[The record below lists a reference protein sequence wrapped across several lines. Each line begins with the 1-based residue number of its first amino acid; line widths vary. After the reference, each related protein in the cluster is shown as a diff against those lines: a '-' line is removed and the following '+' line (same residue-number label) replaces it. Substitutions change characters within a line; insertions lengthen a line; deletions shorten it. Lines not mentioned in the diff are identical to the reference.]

1 MRSGKIKKA
10 KLIDW
15 NDQMI
20 NNSIKTIKKFEKK
33 KSYTRIQNLILIY
46 ILDNCI

>member
-20 NNSIKTIKKFEKK
+20 TQLKTIKKFEKK